1 MFNPFKEPI
10 VLVGGCGSGKTHLV
24 RYLSQQSNQELMCY
38 QLSEETD
45 AQSLIGGYV
54 QAEDGSFQWRP
65 GPLADAATRGGF
77 FDDFSL
83 SRTNSNGTYRY
94 EK

>member
-1 MFNPFKEPI
+1 M
-10 VLVGGCGSGKTHLV
+10 

-65 GPLADAATRGGF
+65 GPLADAATRGWF
-77 FDDFSL
+77 EIRLIADFSI
-83 SRTNSNGTYRY
+83 SRTNSSGTYRLNL
-94 EK
+94 

>member
-1 MFNPFKEPI
+1 
-10 VLVGGCGSGKTHLV
+10 
-24 RYLSQQSNQELMCY
+24 MCY

-65 GPLADAATRGGF
+65 GPLADAATRGWF
-77 FDDFSL
+77 FDDISI
-83 SRTNSNGTYRY
+83 SRTNSN
-94 EK
+94 